1 MYTAPQIVSVL
12 PNHPSQLDGN
22 IVVKRPVQ
30 KYLLYQ
36 HKSTNTDAE
45 CSAGEGVTAKQ

>member
-12 PNHPSQLDGN
+12 PDHPSQLDGN
-22 IVVKRPVQ
+22 IVVKLQVQ

-36 HKSTNTDAE
+36 HKSTNTDAK
-45 CSAGEGVTAKQ
+45 CSAGERVTAK